1 MRIELIMN
9 NLKKFLVILILLIT
23 NFAHSLEDSV
33 IAIVN
38 DQVIL
43 KSELDERLGK
53 SNIESLNRIQLMKLK
68 NDLLDQLIEES
79 LLDQAS
85 TRLGITVSDIDLQ
98 NQIKLI
104 ASNQGLTVLQL
115 KDAVEKQNISY
126 IQYLEKLRK
135 KIKVQE
141 LFRTQFTNRA
151 YVSEEEIA
159 SYIKNNQIA
168 NSDGTMK
175 IREYTIL
182 DESNNLNLSQAK
194 ILLNSIKNEGI
205 EESKKK
211 YPGYDVQESILDDVS
226 MDKLPDIYQNNLQ
239 ILDNKSFSRVF
250 KTGKGYTILEVLDSN
265 ILVEEYK
272 VSHILL
278 TTNPMEGAQKI
289 KDKFYEIKTSVMSGK
304 KSFSEYALE
313 YSEDKASA
321 IKGGSLGWITEK
333 LVVTKFRQVMVNTEV
348 GDVSEPF
355 NTRFGWHILF
365 LEDKRMKNVTNVIR
379 RNQAIA
385 ILKDR
390 KVAVEKREWLA
401 KLKDQAYIEYVE

>member
-23 NFAHSLEDSV
+23 NTAHSLEDSV

-68 NDLLDQLIEES
+68 NDLLDQLVEES

-85 TRLGITVSDIDLQ
+85 ARLGITVSDIDLQ

-194 ILLNSIKNEGI
+194 ILLNSIKNEGSV
-205 EESKKK
+205 ESKKK
-211 YPGYDVQESILDDVS
+211 YPGYDVQELILDEVS

-250 KTGKGYTILEVLDSN
+250 ETGKG
-265 ILVEEYK
+265 
-272 VSHILL
+272 
-278 TTNPMEGAQKI
+278 
-289 KDKFYEIKTSVMSGK
+289 
-304 KSFSEYALE
+304 
-313 YSEDKASA
+313 
-321 IKGGSLGWITEK
+321 
-333 LVVTKFRQVMVNTEV
+333 
-348 GDVSEPF
+348 
-355 NTRFGWHILF
+355 
-365 LEDKRMKNVTNVIR
+365 
-379 RNQAIA
+379 
-385 ILKDR
+385 
-390 KVAVEKREWLA
+390 
-401 KLKDQAYIEYVE
+401 

>member
-9 NLKKFLVILILLIT
+9 KLKKFLIILILLIT
-23 NFAHSLEDSV
+23 NTAHSLEDSV

-85 TRLGITVSDIDLQ
+85 ARLGITVSDIDLQ

-135 KIKVQE
+135 NIKVQE

-168 NSDGTMK
+168 STDSTMK

-194 ILLNSIKNEGI
+194 ILLNSIKNEGSD
-205 EESKKK
+205 ESKKK
-211 YPGYDVQESILDDVS
+211 YPGYDVQELILDDVS

-250 KTGKGYTILEVLDSN
+250 ETGKGYTMLEVLDSKL
-265 ILVEEYK
+265 LVEEYK

-289 KDKFYEIKTSVMSGK
+289 KYKLYEIKSSVMSGNI
-304 KSFSEYALE
+304 FSEYAL
-313 YSEDKASA
+313 
-321 IKGGSLGWITEK
+321 
-333 LVVTKFRQVMVNTEV
+333 
-348 GDVSEPF
+348 
-355 NTRFGWHILF
+355 
-365 LEDKRMKNVTNVIR
+365 
-379 RNQAIA
+379 
-385 ILKDR
+385 
-390 KVAVEKREWLA
+390 
-401 KLKDQAYIEYVE
+401 

>member
-1 MRIELIMN
+1 M
-9 NLKKFLVILILLIT
+9 
-23 NFAHSLEDSV
+23 
-33 IAIVN
+33 
-38 DQVIL
+38 
-43 KSELDERLGK
+43 
-53 SNIESLNRIQLMKLK
+53 
-68 NDLLDQLIEES
+68 
-79 LLDQAS
+79 
-85 TRLGITVSDIDLQ
+85 
-98 NQIKLI
+98 
-104 ASNQGLTVLQL
+104 TVLQL

-135 KIKVQE
+135 NIKVQE

-168 NSDGTMK
+168 STDSTMK

-194 ILLNSIKNEGI
+194 ILLNSIKNEGSD
-205 EESKKK
+205 ESKKK
-211 YPGYDVQESILDDVS
+211 YPGYDVQELILDDVS

-250 KTGKGYTILEVLDSN
+250 ETGKGYTMLEVLDSN

-289 KDKFYEIKTSVMSGK
+289 KDKFYEIKSSVMSG

-333 LVVTKFRQVMVNTEV
+333 LVVAKFRQIMINTEV

-355 NTRFGWHILF
+355 KTRFGWHILF
-365 LEDKRMKNVTNVIR
+365 LEDKRMKNITNVIR

>member
-9 NLKKFLVILILLIT
+9 NLKKFLITLILLIT
-23 NFAHSLEDSV
+23 NTAHSLEDSV

-43 KSELDERLGK
+43 KSELNEKLGER
-53 SNIESLNRIQLMKLK
+53 NIEGLNRIQLMKLK

-85 TRLGITVSDIDLQ
+85 ARLGITVSDIDLQ

-104 ASNQGLTVLQL
+104 ASKQGLTVLQL

-135 KIKVQE
+135 NIKVQE

-168 NSDGTMK
+168 STDSTMK

-211 YPGYDVQESILDDVS
+211 YPGHDVQESILDDVS

-265 ILVEEYK
+265 ILVDEYK

-278 TTNPMEGAQKI
+278 TTNPMEGVQKI
-289 KDKFYEIKTSVMSGK
+289 KDKFYEIKTSVMSG

-333 LVVTKFRQVMVNTEV
+333 LVVAKFRQVMINTEV

-401 KLKDQAYIEYVE
+401 KLKNQAYIEYVE

>member
-1 MRIELIMN
+1 MN

>member
-85 TRLGITVSDIDLQ
+85 DRLGITVSDIDLQ

>member
-1 MRIELIMN
+1 
-9 NLKKFLVILILLIT
+9 
-23 NFAHSLEDSV
+23 
-33 IAIVN
+33 
-38 DQVIL
+38 
-43 KSELDERLGK
+43 
-53 SNIESLNRIQLMKLK
+53 
-68 NDLLDQLIEES
+68 
-79 LLDQAS
+79 
-85 TRLGITVSDIDLQ
+85 
-98 NQIKLI
+98 
-104 ASNQGLTVLQL
+104 
-115 KDAVEKQNISY
+115 
-126 IQYLEKLRK
+126 
-135 KIKVQE
+135 
-141 LFRTQFTNRA
+141 
-151 YVSEEEIA
+151 
-159 SYIKNNQIA
+159 
-168 NSDGTMK
+168 MK

-278 TTNPMEGAQKI
+278 TTNPMEGVQKI
-289 KDKFYEIKTSVMSGK
+289 KDKFYEIKTSVMSG

>member
-1 MRIELIMN
+1 MEQKYHHLI
-9 NLKKFLVILILLIT
+9 ILILLIT
-23 NFAHSLEDSV
+23 NTAHSLEDSV

-68 NDLLDQLIEES
+68 NNLLDQLIEES

-85 TRLGITVSDIDLQ
+85 ARLGITVSDIDLQ

-250 KTGKGYTILEVLDSN
+250 K
-265 ILVEEYK
+265 
-272 VSHILL
+272 
-278 TTNPMEGAQKI
+278 
-289 KDKFYEIKTSVMSGK
+289 
-304 KSFSEYALE
+304 
-313 YSEDKASA
+313 
-321 IKGGSLGWITEK
+321 K
-333 LVVTKFRQVMVNTEV
+333 LC
-348 GDVSEPF
+348 
-355 NTRFGWHILF
+355 
-365 LEDKRMKNVTNVIR
+365 
-379 RNQAIA
+379 
-385 ILKDR
+385 
-390 KVAVEKREWLA
+390 
-401 KLKDQAYIEYVE
+401 